1 MGGVGYSPRK
11 PCDNFEPLRVSSTPQ
26 SRQSKN
32 KKAHRSAR
40 RALSAKKVVQLLER
54 ELGRQLNPARPTAS
68 QERVSYTHVAS
79 GHDGIA
85 RLAHFTVPAGLKS
98 VESWIGNE
106 GWQKRIGKVRMIQHI
121 EKFGADLHL
130 HSFRDRCVLIDR
142 QVPLF
147 ECRSAEGVT
156 AQIPEVPRAQCA
168 IGSRSRRIQLRRR
181 RDRARDR
188 ERAQIDVIRRIVR
201 MIDDRSNHIGPV
213 ETVAAPAVVVL
224 EVVVKLERLTALHCY
239 RAIHS
244 PAILELLQ
252 ASA

>member
-85 RLAHFTVPAGLKS
+85 RLAHFTVPAGLKA
-98 VESWIGNE
+98 VESGIGKK
-106 GWQKRIGKVRMIQHI
+106 GWQKRIRKVRMIQHI
-121 EKFGADLHL
+121 KEFGADLHL
-130 HSFRDRCVLIDR
+130 HPLRDRRVLIDR

-147 ECRSAEGVT
+147 ESRSMQSVAAEI
-156 AQIPEVPRAQCA
+156 AKMPRARYA
-168 IGSRSRRIQLRRR
+168 IGSKARRCRLRRC
-181 RDRARDR
+181 RDRAWNR
-188 ERAQIDVIRRIVR
+188 EGAQI
-201 MIDDRSNHIGPV
+201 
-213 ETVAAPAVVVL
+213 
-224 EVVVKLERLTALHCY
+224 
-239 RAIHS
+239 
-244 PAILELLQ
+244 
-252 ASA
+252 